1 MFLSL
6 TARSQVVGGYFDK
19 LADLYEQGLW
29 EDCAFKADRMLLREK
44 YVNEPEV
51 YLYMAMSFHQIYLDP
66 ELNQYPEY
74 KSAYKIALKNIVK
87 AKRKDKVGEYFP
99 ANQFVID
106 DIIKS
111 GIPQMLEY
119 TSIGKFS
126 KSASMLRS
134 FMRLNSEETFYFYN
148 GAISFFNYDEKNGRN
163 VMDSVMNHVKSMID
177 NAKPEYK
184 SVISDGFR
192 LYFDY
197 LIDEYDIDSA
207 ENIVKF
213 AEEIFPNDT
222 VFINRS
228 KMDFDSLRNE

>member
-1 MFLSL
+1 MLLSL
-6 TARSQVVGGYFDK
+6 TARSQVVGGYYDK
-19 LADLYEQGLW
+19 LAEFYEQELW

-44 YVNEPEV
+44 YANDPEV
-51 YLYMAMSFHQIYLDP
+51 YLYLAMSFHQIYQDTV
-66 ELNQYPEY
+66 LNQFPEY
-74 KSAYKIALKNIVK
+74 ANAYKLALKNIVK

-99 ANQFVID
+99 ANQFAID

-111 GIPQMLEY
+111 GIPMMLEY
-119 TSIGKFS
+119 TSNGKYS
-126 KSASMLRS
+126 KASSMLRS
-134 FMRLNSEETFYFYN
+134 FMRLTSDETFYFYN

-163 VMDSVMNHVKSMID
+163 VMDSVMHRVASIVDKAKS
-177 NAKPEYK
+177 EYK
-184 SVISDGFR
+184 PIISDGFR